1 MKGLFPP
8 LHFQPA
14 HGSSLS
20 TTSSPVSPM
29 TRLLRADQTLFRDP
43 DVFEL
48 MFVPDHLHHRDTLVR
63 ELLEKVL
70 DDNGLKDATAGTCS
84 ERTIWS
90 LNVLMSHWGRDS
102 PEQFKDTMFMFVN
115 PYTGVTKN
123 NLYRQGSK

>member
-1 MKGLFPP
+1 MT
-8 LHFQPA
+8 H
-14 HGSSLS
+14 SSL
-20 TTSSPVSPM
+20 
-29 TRLLRADQTLFRDP
+29 LRHDQTLFRDP
-43 DVFEL
+43 EAFEPT
-48 MFVPDHLHHRDTLVR
+48 FVPDHLHHRDTRVR

>member
-1 MKGLFPP
+1 
-8 LHFQPA
+8 
-14 HGSSLS
+14 
-20 TTSSPVSPM
+20 M
-29 TRLLRADQTLFRDP
+29 TRLPLLRSDQTLFRHP
-43 DVFEL
+43 DAFEPADRL
-48 MFVPDHLHHRDTLVR
+48 SDHLHHRDTLVR

-70 DDNGLKDATAGTCS
+70 DDNGLKDATVGTCS

>member
-1 MKGLFPP
+1 MT
-8 LHFQPA
+8 H
-14 HGSSLS
+14 
-20 TTSSPVSPM
+20 SP
-29 TRLLRADQTLFRDP
+29 LLRSGQTLFRDP

-48 MFVPDHLHHRDTLVR
+48 MFVPDHLHHRDTRVR

-90 LNVLMSHWGRDS
+90 LKVLMSHWGRDS

>member
-14 HGSSLS
+14 HGSLLS

-29 TRLLRADQTLFRDP
+29 TRLLRSDQTLFRDP